1 MIQSFNGLGIS
12 LAKPAALLTNPASG
26 FIQLN
31 FAVKDKDGVL
41 PFVTVQVNNE
51 FYSTNEQG
59 QFRKNDIDP
68 NALVTIS
75 FVGYRNFTGLAK
87 EIPSTIILNQSTTTL
102 NEVVVKPKSKS
113 WLGLFAAAAVL
124 VTVASTGKEEK
135 NNTRVKIKKA

>member
-12 LAKPAALLTNPASG
+12 LGKPAALLTNPASG

-75 FVGYRNFTGLAK
+75 FVGYRSFTGVAK
-87 EIPSTIILNQSTTTL
+87 EIPSTIILDQSTTTL